1 MAKRQITFYI
11 GANSEGFQEAIRK
24 AERTLSDFSDKAI
37 DTGEMLSTR
46 LTLPLVAAGAM
57 LVKSFSEDEEAIA
70 RMTAALRANG
80 GQANITS
87 KEIIALADNLE
98 RTTTFAGDATTSA
111 AGLLLTFHRVRNEMG
126 KGNDV
131 FNRTIIAAQ
140 DLAAALGMDLQS
152 ATMQLAKA
160 MENPTIGLTAL
171 TRSGTTFT
179 QQQKDQIKAL
189 MESNRQLDAQ
199 KMILDEVERQYKG
212 TAEAMRGTLAG
223 TIAGSINEMGVEMD
237 KFGAIIAEALIPMID
252 TTLALVKQLSQ
263 LDDGTR
269 RFIITLGA
277 FAAGAGPVIYVIGQ
291 LTAGIRAMMLS
302 MVANPYVALAVGLTA
317 LGIAAYNAMKST
329 DGLNERL
336 REALKLGDEL
346 KGTQQEYNRLVAE
359 QQRLSAELARI
370 EQTRARGGLSAGQ
383 LQALAA
389 TEASIKTQMAAV
401 RELAR
406 EWSDLNKVTA
416 PAASAPAPAA
426 PAAVGT
432 TAYELRS
439 ANTALTMLNESFADS
454 SLSEWQQ
461 KMLELG
467 FQIPQV
473 ATAWVD
479 WADMVAYSNEQL
491 ALVGGQMQMTTS
503 DVAQMSLQMS
513 VAQDFA
519 QSFTNSFGQGMAN
532 VIVQGERLTDTLR
545 NIGRLLVSSAIQ
557 TGIRLLLM
565 GPSAFGVKGGGTGL
579 LGGLLGFNVAPTAPA
594 VIGAATM
601 GGSAA
606 AANVV
611 QVVVSGQ
618 IVASPQTMRVLIND
632 ANRTNTRLS

>member
-57 LVKSFSEDEEAIA
+57 AVKAFSEEQDAIA

-80 GQANITS
+80 GQANVTA
-87 KEIIALADNLE
+87 KEIQDLAGALQ
-98 RTTTFAGDATTSA
+98 RTTTFGDEATIA
-111 AGLLLTFHRVRNEMG
+111 ASGLLLTFHRVRNEMG

-179 QQQKDQIKAL
+179 EQQKEQIKTL
-189 MESNRQLDAQ
+189 MESGRQLDAQ

-212 TAEAMRGTLAG
+212 TAEAMRGTLSG
-223 TIAGSINEMGVEMD
+223 TIAGAMNELGDEME
-237 KFGAIIAEALIPMID
+237 KFGAIIADSLVPMIEVVTD
-252 TTLALVKQLSQ
+252 FAKYIAAM
-263 LDDGTR
+263 DDGTR

-346 KGTQQEYNRLVAE
+346 KGTQQEYTVDAH
-359 QQRLSAELARI
+359 AH
-370 EQTRARGGLSAGQ
+370 
-383 LQALAA
+383 
-389 TEASIKTQMAAV
+389 
-401 RELAR
+401 
-406 EWSDLNKVTA
+406 
-416 PAASAPAPAA
+416 
-426 PAAVGT
+426 
-432 TAYELRS
+432 ELR
-439 ANTALTMLNESFADS
+439 TRR
-454 SLSEWQQ
+454 
-461 KMLELG
+461 
-467 FQIPQV
+467 V
-473 ATAWVD
+473 
-479 WADMVAYSNEQL
+479 
-491 ALVGGQMQMTTS
+491 
-503 DVAQMSLQMS
+503 
-513 VAQDFA
+513 
-519 QSFTNSFGQGMAN
+519 
-532 VIVQGERLTDTLR
+532 
-545 NIGRLLVSSAIQ
+545 
-557 TGIRLLLM
+557 
-565 GPSAFGVKGGGTGL
+565 
-579 LGGLLGFNVAPTAPA
+579 PTRRPCRR
-594 VIGAATM
+594 
-601 GGSAA
+601 AA
-606 AANVV
+606 ARQGRMADR
-611 QVVVSGQ
+611 
-618 IVASPQTMRVLIND
+618 I
-632 ANRTNTRLS
+632 RTRHGDGRRD